1 MANNVHI
8 TITLS
13 RDLMDWFSSTIPW
26 EPEAWNEVAKRAAKI
41 HPTFP
46 ARDDVTGKING
57 NASYLL
63 TNRCNRTPDPLTL
76 DSSGGDHYLE
86 ITVDRIVA
94 VQPSNSNSLTYG
106 FLHTSVI
113 NPGIARER
121 RTRRAVAQYVA
132 MTFTRR
138 DVKKVRM
145 IKVRR
150 SPNEEASG
158 VAILSA

>member
-1 MANNVHI
+1 
-8 TITLS
+8 
-13 RDLMDWFSSTIPW
+13 
-26 EPEAWNEVAKRAAKI
+26 
-41 HPTFP
+41 
-46 ARDDVTGKING
+46 
-57 NASYLL
+57 
-63 TNRCNRTPDPLTL
+63 
-76 DSSGGDHYLE
+76 
-86 ITVDRIVA
+86 VA

-106 FLHTSVI
+106 FFHTNVI

-121 RTRRAVAQYVA
+121 RTRRAVAQYVV